1 MKNCRFPLIILFILF
16 SATFLNAY
24 EIQIEQSHAH
34 NEGQENY
41 TIMPEA
47 KEGESLISWLGGEEN
62 IKKILIHDPLMNK
75 FDLTKEYVIKR
86 FEKAVCINSRKD
98 AWHYAPLSGGMIYLK
113 NGNKLEFEMY
123 LSGMTVAG
131 NFFY

>member
-1 MKNCRFPLIILFILF
+1 MKNYQALLIILLTIFC
-16 SATFLNAY
+16 AKFLNAY

-41 TIMPEA
+41 KIMPEA
-47 KEGESLISWLGGEEN
+47 NEGESLISWLGGAEK
-62 IKKILIHDPLMNK
+62 IKKILIYDPFINK
-75 FDLTKEYVIKR
+75 FDFTKEYIQKR

-98 AWHYAPLSGGMIYLK
+98 AWHYAPLSGGIIYLK
-113 NGNKLEFEMY
+113 NGNKLKFEMY

-131 NFFY
+131 NFFN

>member
-24 EIQIEQSHAH
+24 EIQIEQNHAH
-34 NEGQENY
+34 NEGQENC

-47 KEGESLISWLGGEEN
+47 KEGESLISWLGGQEN

-75 FDLTKEYVIKR
+75 FDLTKEYVRKR

-98 AWHYAPLSGGMIYLK
+98 AWHYATLSGGMIYLK